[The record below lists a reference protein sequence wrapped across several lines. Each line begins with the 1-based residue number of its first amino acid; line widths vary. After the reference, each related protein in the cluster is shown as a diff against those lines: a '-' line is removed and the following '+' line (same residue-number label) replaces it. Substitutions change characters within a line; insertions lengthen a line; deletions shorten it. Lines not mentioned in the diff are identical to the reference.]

1 MYLRAASGG
10 GGALFGSQRLFI
22 LVPPRSVR
30 FTQALRR
37 FSDDDCATNFL
48 TEGGRGS
55 YSSLLSL
62 ACVVG
67 GTHTLSNG
75 NDSRRPASRSNRFPP
90 LRQSSIW
97 PAAVPKYP
105 PPPSEKE
112 DICCATVV
120 WSSLWSRRLICQW
133 LSHKSYDIQF
143 SKKNMASTS
152 SFVFC
157 RHFSMTFNFKNMNK
171 VIYTLRSASDERWW
185 RRGIVVSYRNGV
197 IPVCESRSSACGEC
211 WWNAQTGRRKRY
223 ALC

>member
-1 MYLRAASGG
+1 MIIAAFIDDFFRRSNSLPWQPAVGAVLLISIGSDVHEMYLRAASGG

-75 NDSRRPASRSNRFPP
+75 NDSRRPASRSNRFLP

-120 WSSLWSRRLICQW
+120 WSSLRSRRLICQ
-133 LSHKSYDIQF
+133 
-143 SKKNMASTS
+143 
-152 SFVFC
+152 
-157 RHFSMTFNFKNMNK
+157 
-171 VIYTLRSASDERWW
+171 
-185 RRGIVVSYRNGV
+185 
-197 IPVCESRSSACGEC
+197 
-211 WWNAQTGRRKRY
+211 
-223 ALC
+223 